1 MRMLRRV
8 LSISGVVLGTLLFSH
23 PALARHHAE
32 PQKVVA
38 SKHAK
43 AENSRHAAS
52 AKGKESKTRS
62 GAKEARGKSGK
73 AVELASRG
81 KKSRQVADE
90 PRGKAARLA
99 SAKGSRKLA
108 RAEPVKVS
116 VRRERVEPRETDS
129 GDYDS
134 AGNPLLR
141 SSAFYVQDVRTGQ
154 VLLEKNS
161 SSVVP
166 IASITKLMTAMVVL
180 DARLSLNETLEV
192 SEDDV
197 DKLKGTSSRL
207 AVGTRLTREEFMR
220 LALMSSENRAA
231 LALSRY
237 YPGGRKAFIEAMNA
251 KAQLLGMSDTRYY
264 DPSGLNQSNVSS
276 ARDLAILVSNASHYP
291 LIREFTTTAEYT
303 VDLASGRP
311 HTFHN
316 TNALVRSPEWQIEVS
331 KTGFINESGKCLV
344 MQAWMANKPLAIVL
358 LDSWGRF
365 TRLADANRI
374 RRWLEEALPRGGS
387 AKVADTS
394 GARRP
399 SL

>member
-1 MRMLRRV
+1 MRILRRV
-8 LSISGVVLGTLLFSH
+8 LSISGVVLGALLFSY

-32 PQKVVA
+32 PQKAVA

-43 AENSRHAAS
+43 AENSRHAA
-52 AKGKESKTRS
+52 AKGKETKTRA
-62 GAKEARGKSGK
+62 GGKEARGKSGK
-73 AVELASRG
+73 WLETTSKG
-81 KKSRQVADE
+81 KRSRQA
-90 PRGKAARLA
+90 AAR
-99 SAKGSRKLA
+99 GSRKQA
-108 RAEPVKVS
+108 RMAEPVKVS
-116 VRRERVEPRETDS
+116 MRRERVEPREADTSDFDS
-129 GDYDS
+129 S
-134 AGNPLLR
+134 GNPLLR

-161 SSVVP
+161 NSVVP

-180 DARLSLNETLEV
+180 DARLPLNEMLEV

-207 AVGTRLTREEFMR
+207 VVGTRLTREEFMR

-237 YPGGRKAFIEAMNA
+237 YPGGRKAFMEAMNA

-316 TNALVRSPEWQIEVS
+316 TNALVKSPEWQIEVS

-394 GARRP
+394 GAHRP